1 MPRGASA
8 VCRHSC
14 SADRPEYLAGVRQ
27 LLQTGLP
34 SAVDV
39 ALAIDDLGDARLAAL
54 ATRIRYQNAMIEL
67 SRATG
72 TALGRQS
79 IEVISSAR

>member
-1 MPRGASA
+1 M
-8 VCRHSC
+8 
-14 SADRPEYLAGVRQ
+14 RQ